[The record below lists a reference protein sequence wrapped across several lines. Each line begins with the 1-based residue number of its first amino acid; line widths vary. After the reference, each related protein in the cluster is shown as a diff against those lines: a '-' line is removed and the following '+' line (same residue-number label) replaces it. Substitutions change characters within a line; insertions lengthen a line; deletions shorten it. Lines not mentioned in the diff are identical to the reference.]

1 MTSTYLQF
9 QYQNQQ
15 GDNMRYDEMLFAK
28 YNKTTLNRKEV
39 STELSISL
47 STLERHLNEGTLPI
61 RFKRIGT
68 GPKSR
73 YVFPIKAVAD
83 YLDFAA

>member
-1 MTSTYLQF
+1 MTSTNIQF
-9 QYQNQQ
+9 QHENKQ
-15 GDNMRYDEMLFAK
+15 GDNMRYDEMLFTK

-39 STELSISL
+39 SSELSISL

>member
-1 MTSTYLQF
+1 MK
-9 QYQNQQ
+9 
-15 GDNMRYDEMLFAK
+15 YDEMLFKK

-39 STELSISL
+39 SEELSISL
-47 STLERHLNEGTLPI
+47 STLENHINEGTLPI

-73 YVFPIKAVAD
+73 YVFPIKEISN
-83 YLDFAA
+83 YLEFAA

>member
-1 MTSTYLQF
+1 
-9 QYQNQQ
+9 
-15 GDNMRYDEMLFAK
+15 MRYDEMLFNK
-28 YNKTTLNRKEV
+28 YQKTTLNRKEV
-39 STELSISL
+39 SQELSISL

-61 RFKRIGT
+61 RFKRIGD

-73 YVFPIKAVAD
+73 YVFPIKALAD